1 MSKTPYQI
9 LREELINWISNYT
22 GLIHID
28 EPLSNE
34 VKEGYFTIIADKG
47 EADSKTAETEFYRIL
62 FYMTDEKVMLN
73 YSEVHN
79 SICEVRTNVFDAVSG
94 NYESSQANIIDFDY
108 LGYDCDY
115 EEGILEIAYSFDFE
129 RNYY

>member
-1 MSKTPYQI
+1 MSKTPYQT
-9 LREELINWISNYT
+9 LREELIDWISDYT
-22 GLIHID
+22 GLSHID

-34 VKEGYFTIIADKG
+34 VKEGYFTIVADKG
-47 EADSKTAETEFYRIL
+47 EAIGKTAETEFYRML

-73 YSEVHN
+73 YSEVYN
-79 SICEVRTNVFDAVSG
+79 SICYIRMNVFDAVSE

-115 EEGILEIAYSFDFE
+115 EAGVLEIAYSFDFE
-129 RNYY
+129 QNYY